1 MEWRKLVLPLSGRY
15 SSRTKRGFVS
25 RAANPTSFTGTKFIQ
40 PPLACRHPLWPC
52 GPASHF
58 YKGLVSDLGSSPYLM
73 WWAFRSP
80 VRIGNEVSSVGW
92 KKKIPPPQPRVLPA
106 PIPPRNKHILRW
118 ASVVRKGVGWP
129 SCYVQ
134 VPWGHHPISLLF
146 TLREPPFQLATLSNR
161 IRRRRKKVKKSY
173 LEPDSTLGT
182 LHYNLDIP
190 LFLQWGKWGLER
202 LSLKSVWFL
211 DSKPTKPWGGG
222 GYQG

>member
-92 KKKIPPPQPRVLPA
+92 KKKSLPHN
-106 PIPPRNKHILRW
+106 P
-118 ASVVRKGVGWP
+118 V
-129 SCYVQ
+129 C
-134 VPWGHHPISLLF
+134 SLLPSHPETNIYWDEHQLWERALAGLAAMCKSLEVITPSPYF
-146 TLREPPFQLATLSNR
+146 LLWENHLSSWPP
-161 IRRRRKKVKKSY
+161 
-173 LEPDSTLGT
+173 
-182 LHYNLDIP
+182 
-190 LFLQWGKWGLER
+190 
-202 LSLKSVWFL
+202 
-211 DSKPTKPWGGG
+211 
-222 GYQG
+222 